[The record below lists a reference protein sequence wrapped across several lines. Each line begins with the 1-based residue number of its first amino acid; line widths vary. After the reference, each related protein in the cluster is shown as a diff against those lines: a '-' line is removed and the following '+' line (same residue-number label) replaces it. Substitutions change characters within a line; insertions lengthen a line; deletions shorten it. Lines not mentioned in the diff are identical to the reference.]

1 MLVVD
6 CHKKK
11 PFMFALVNDDSRG
24 NYILRIAR
32 RPKNNYICALC
43 QKKYP
48 MELFMIRIITDSTAD
63 LSQELARERT
73 IDIIPLAVNIGGK
86 TYQDGLEMRSENLF
100 PLVEQLGEL
109 PKTAA
114 PSAGEFQ
121 KAFEQPGECI
131 YIGISSALSAS
142 VQNAR
147 VGAQGFEPGKVRI
160 IDSLNVSSGTGLL
173 VLRAADLRDQGATA
187 EGIEQ
192 EISCLVPKVRTTFII
207 DTMEY
212 LYKGGRCSAL
222 QMFAGSLLK
231 IHPIIEI
238 KPNGSMGIKDKAR
251 GARRR
256 GLQTLLDDFQAQLP
270 NIDPQRVC
278 VSHTGCYEDA
288 EFMVAEI
295 SRMLPTGEV
304 RSFIT
309 GSVVSSHGGPNT
321 LGLEFMLR

>member
-1 MLVVD
+1 
-6 CHKKK
+6 
-11 PFMFALVNDDSRG
+11 
-24 NYILRIAR
+24 
-32 RPKNNYICALC
+32 
-43 QKKYP
+43 
-48 MELFMIRIITDSTAD
+48 MIRIITDSTAD
-63 LSQELARERT
+63 LSQELAQERK
-73 IDIIPLAVNIGGK
+73 IEIVPLAVNIGGK

-121 KAFEQPGECI
+121 KAFQRPGTCI
-131 YIGISSALSAS
+131 YIGISSGLSAS

-147 VGAQGFEPGKVRI
+147 VGAQDFEPGKVRI
-160 IDSLNVSSGTGLL
+160 IDSLNVSAGTGLL

-187 EGIEQ
+187 EQIEQ
-192 EISCLVPKVRTTFII
+192 EIKCLVAKVRTSFII
-207 DTMEY
+207 DTMDY

-222 QMFAGSLLK
+222 QMFAGSLLR

-238 KPNGSMGIKDKAR
+238 KPDGSMGVKGKAR

-256 GLQTLLDDFQAQLP
+256 GLQMLLDDFQIQLP
-270 NIDPQRVC
+270 DVDPQRVC
-278 VSHTGCYEDA
+278 ISHTGCYEDA
-288 EFMVAEI
+288 EFMVSEI
-295 SRMLPTGEV
+295 HRMLPNAEV

-321 LGLEFMLR
+321 LGLEFILK

>member
-1 MLVVD
+1 
-6 CHKKK
+6 
-11 PFMFALVNDDSRG
+11 
-24 NYILRIAR
+24 
-32 RPKNNYICALC
+32 
-43 QKKYP
+43 
-48 MELFMIRIITDSTAD
+48 MIRIITDSTAD
-63 LSQELARERT
+63 LNQELAQERKVE
-73 IDIIPLAVNIGGK
+73 IIPLSVNIGGK
-86 TYQDGLEMRSENLF
+86 TYQDGLELRSENLF

-121 KAFEQPGECI
+121 RAFQEPGECI
-131 YIGISSALSAS
+131 YIGISSGLSAS

-147 VGAQGFEPGKVRI
+147 VGAQDLESGKVHI

-173 VLRAADLRDQGATA
+173 VFRAADLRDQGATA
-187 EGIEQ
+187 EQIER
-192 EISCLVPKVRTTFII
+192 EITSLVPKVRTSFII

-238 KPNGSMGIKDKAR
+238 KPDGTMGVKDKAR

-256 GLQTLLDDFQAQLP
+256 GLQMLLDDFEAQLP
-270 NIDPQRVC
+270 HVDPQRVC
-278 VSHTGCYEDA
+278 ISHTGCYEDA
-288 EFMVAEI
+288 EFMVSEI
-295 SRMLPTGEV
+295 SRMLPSAEV

-321 LGLEFMLR
+321 LGLEFMLK

>member
-1 MLVVD
+1 
-6 CHKKK
+6 
-11 PFMFALVNDDSRG
+11 
-24 NYILRIAR
+24 
-32 RPKNNYICALC
+32 
-43 QKKYP
+43 
-48 MELFMIRIITDSTAD
+48 MIRIVTDSTAD
-63 LSQELARERT
+63 LDLELARERS
-73 IDIIPLAVNIGGK
+73 IEIVPLSVYIGGK
-86 TYQDGLEMRSENLF
+86 TYKDGLEMRSETLF
-100 PLVEQLGEL
+100 PLVEQVGEL

-121 KAFEQPGECI
+121 DVFSQPGESI

-142 VQNAR
+142 VQNAL
-147 VGAQGFEPGKVRI
+147 VGAQELETDKVLV

-173 VLRAADLRDQGATA
+173 VLRAADLRDQGASR
-187 EGIEQ
+187 EQIEQ
-192 EISCLVPKVRTTFII
+192 EILSLVPKVRTSFII
-207 DTMEY
+207 DTMDY

-238 KPNGSMGIKDKAR
+238 KPDGSMGVKDKAR

-256 GLQTLLDDFQAQLP
+256 GLHMLLDDFKAQLP

-288 EFMVAEI
+288 EFMISEI
-295 SRMLPTGEV
+295 SRLLPEAEV

-309 GSVVSSHGGPNT
+309 GSVVSSHGGPKT
-321 LGLEFMLR
+321 LGLEFMLK